1 MKNLMRRIAVNVG
14 AAAVSAGLVGAVV
27 TPADASTTQVGTVL
41 RSDSSW
47 PY

>member
-1 MKNLMRRIAVNVG
+1 MKNLMRRIAVIVG
-14 AAAVSAGLVGAVV
+14 AAAVSVGLVGAVV
-27 TPADASTTQVGTVL
+27 TPADASTSPSGTVL

>member
-1 MKNLMRRIAVNVG
+1 MKNFMRRIAVIVG
-14 AAAVSAGLVGAVV
+14 AAAVSVGLVGAIVA
-27 TPADASTTQVGTVL
+27 PADATTQQSTVL